1 MVKKLLKQ
9 EFKYY
14 MTTVPLIVIMF
25 LGLGV
30 MNWIIQFFESDSWI
44 YNLIISSTTSMLYL
58 GIVAGGVVSTI
69 LIIVRFYKNMFS
81 SEGYLTFTL
90 PVSNAQH
97 ILVKLL
103 AAIAVQSLIFIAMM
117 ASALIVLSGN
127 SYRVVVGELFGY
139 IIRELVQSLG
149 VFNTIFYILEFVL
162 IVFTSLAASVLSY
175 YACMTVGQMAKKN
188 RILLAV
194 GCYFG
199 LNAVTQVLGTVF
211 SIILLILSEAG
222 VLDAIGRFMIKYPVL
237 SSHSILVGIALICA
251 AIAVG
256 WFFLIKWLMTKKL
269 NLE

>member
-14 MTTVPLIVIMF
+14 ITTVPFIIIMLF
-25 LGLGV
+25 GLGV

-44 YNLIISSTTSMLYL
+44 YNLILSGTTSMLNL
-58 GIVAGGVVSTI
+58 GMIGGAIVSTI

-90 PVSNAQH
+90 PVSNTQH

-103 AAIAVQSLIFIAMM
+103 AAIAVQSIVLASVWASIA
-117 ASALIVLSGN
+117 IVLSGN
-127 SYRVVVGELFGY
+127 SYRTVIGEALRW
-139 IIRELVQSLG
+139 IIRELSDSLG
-149 VFNTIFYILEFVL
+149 AFNMIFYILEIIL
-162 IVFTSLAASVLSY
+162 IFFALLASNVLSY

-199 LNAVTQVLGTVF
+199 LNAVTQVLSTVF
-211 SIILLILSEAG
+211 SIIFLLLSSSGALDAVGRLIL
-222 VLDAIGRFMIKYPVL
+222 KYPVL

-256 WFFLIKWLMTKKL
+256 WFFLIKWIMTKKL

>member
-14 MTTVPLIVIMF
+14 VTTVPFIVITV

-30 MNWIIQFFESDSWI
+30 LNWAVQFFESTSWV
-44 YNLIISSTTSMLYL
+44 YNLIISSSTTMLAL
-58 GIVAGGVVSTI
+58 GIAAASVLSIVLV
-69 LIIVRFYKNMFS
+69 IVRFYKNMFTA
-81 SEGYLTFTL
+81 EGYLTFTL

-103 AAIAVQSLIFIAMM
+103 AGLAVQSIVL
-117 ASALIVLSGN
+117 ASVWASVAIVLSGVT
-127 SYRVVVGELFGY
+127 YKVVWGELFGMVA
-139 IIRELVQSLG
+139 RELVDGLG
-149 VFNTIFYILEFVL
+149 VFNTILYALEILL
-162 IVFTSLAASVLSY
+162 IFFASLSSTVLSY

-188 RILLAV
+188 RILLSI

-199 LNAVTQVLGTVF
+199 LNAVSQVVGTVL

-222 VLDAIGRFMIKYPVL
+222 ALEALGVLMSKYPIFSL
-237 SSHSILVGIALICA
+237 HAIFLITALIGA
-251 AIAVG
+251 TISTG

>member
-1 MVKKLLKQ
+1 
-9 EFKYY
+9 
-14 MTTVPLIVIMF
+14 
-25 LGLGV
+25 
-30 MNWIIQFFESDSWI
+30 
-44 YNLIISSTTSMLYL
+44 
-58 GIVAGGVVSTI
+58 
-69 LIIVRFYKNMFS
+69 
-81 SEGYLTFTL
+81 
-90 PVSNAQH
+90 
-97 ILVKLL
+97 
-103 AAIAVQSLIFIAMM
+103 M